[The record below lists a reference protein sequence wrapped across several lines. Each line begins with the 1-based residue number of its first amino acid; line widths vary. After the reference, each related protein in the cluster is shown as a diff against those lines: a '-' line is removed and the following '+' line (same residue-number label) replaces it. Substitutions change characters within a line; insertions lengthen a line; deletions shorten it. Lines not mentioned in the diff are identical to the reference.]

1 MRHHY
6 GEALQASAAA
16 QAEALVQAELARRG
30 WTEATLGLR
39 RKGDAEKLK
48 LAVRLRRETT
58 MTVKWIAERLR
69 MGTPTH
75 LAHLLYWHKRGGK
88 KA

>member
-1 MRHHY
+1 
-6 GEALQASAAA
+6 
-16 QAEALVQAELARRG
+16 VQAELARRG
-30 WTEATLGLR
+30 WPEATLGLR
-39 RKGDAEKLK
+39 RKGDAEKVK